1 MKNIIKFPLNT
12 IQNYTCE
19 LNEIIQ
25 KGQRNK

>member
-1 MKNIIKFPLNT
+1 MKNPLIPPQIT
-12 IQNYTCE
+12 FKHHTE